1 MVIYSRGRGFDSHP
15 DQRLFYVL
23 GRKKF
28 LILLISE
35 DIFCNAS
42 LMTKEYV
49 QICVNCRST
58 LSMLAG
64 MMNP

>member
-1 MVIYSRGRGFDSHP
+1 MYSGGRVFDSHP

-42 LMTKEYV
+42 LMTMEYV
-49 QICVNCRST
+49 HLIVEV
-58 LSMLAG
+58 L
-64 MMNP
+64 